1 MPTPPPRLSLWW
13 LRSAARI
20 LAPPVF
26 FLEGRHSSCWGPYV
40 RAKIQKV
47 TMVRPS
53 RQPSV
58 KGERLVLF
66 EVNAV
71 MGMAKATGLR
81 ALLGLSPWWLH
92 WMDHVR
98 KIGAGCFLWV
108 QIVYLWLRIRNQKKT
123 QFSTTAKTPGCF
135 LWLFLQPGNSPSGCT
150 TTINTICHNHKK
162 HPLACRFVVR
172 FGSVFALICGPLWVY
187 IYIYIYIVSDV
198 LNRQIMT

>member
-13 LRSAARI
+13 LRSAARL

-26 FLEGRHSSCWGPYV
+26 FLEGKHSSCWGPYV

-108 QIVYLWLRIRNQKKT
+108 QIVYLWLRIRNQKKKHSFP
-123 QFSTTAKTPGCF
+123 QPQKHLGVFCGCF
-135 LWLFLQPGNSPSGCT
+135 CNQEMPPRG
-150 TTINTICHNHKK
+150 
-162 HPLACRFVVR
+162 A
-172 FGSVFALICGPLWVY
+172 
-187 IYIYIYIVSDV
+187 
-198 LNRQIMT
+198 QQQ

>member
-13 LRSAARI
+13 LRSAARL

-26 FLEGRHSSCWGPYV
+26 FLEGKHSSCWGPYV

-108 QIVYLWLRIRNQKKT
+108 QIVYLWLRIRNQKKNT
-123 QFSTTAKTPGCF
+123 VFHNRKNTWVFFVVVFAIRKCPLGVHNNNKHNLSQSQKTPAGM
-135 LWLFLQPGNSPSGCT
+135 P
-150 TTINTICHNHKK
+150 
-162 HPLACRFVVR
+162 
-172 FGSVFALICGPLWVY
+172 ICGPIWVRICTDLWSALGILC
-187 IYIYIYIVSDV
+187 IYIYS
-198 LNRQIMT
+198 